1 LWRETE
7 WGNPDENGAGSV
19 LEVGKEGAT
28 RKDLQG
34 GGEKNY
40 AILPGICQP
49 KKIQRGGVNATKKRW
64 ELGLKGTESGKFE
77 ALCPLLPPAPSNILI
92 VKWY

>member
-40 AILPGICQP
+40 AILPGIWQP
-49 KKIQRGGVNATKKRW
+49 KKFKEEESMQQKRDGNW
-64 ELGLKGTESGKFE
+64 G
-77 ALCPLLPPAPSNILI
+77 
-92 VKWY
+92 